1 MKRLLAALLALAMLA
16 AACGDDDGGAA
27 DDPESQAAIQ
37 GLREAIAESSASDP
51 SAAFQVSDTE
61 ALCMA
66 EGLFEEF
73 GAARIIEASEQE
85 FEVFMAAATPE
96 ERRTT
101 VDLMF
106 DCVDIQTAVSSQ
118 LGAEASGVSEDSM
131 NCLINGL
138 IESDTFRDGLAA
150 QLAGDGAALGDEAM
164 AELAIPLV
172 FECFSQEELT
182 NLGG

>member
-1 MKRLLAALLALAMLA
+1 MKRLFAVVLALAMLA
-16 AACGDDDGGAA
+16 AACGDDDAA
-27 DDPESQAAIQ
+27 TDDPEAQAAIQ

-51 SAAFQVSDTE
+51 SATFQVSDTE

-73 GAARIIEASEQE
+73 GASRIIEAQDQE
-85 FEVFMAAATPE
+85 FEEFMAAATPE
-96 ERRTT
+96 ERRQT

-106 DCVDIQTAVSSQ
+106 ECVDVRTAVVSQ
-118 LGAEASGVSEDSM
+118 LGAEASGVSDDSM
-131 NCLINGL
+131 NCLIDGL
-138 IESDTFRDGLAA
+138 IDSDAFRDGLAS
-150 QLAGDGAALGDEAM
+150 QLAGDGAALGDEAI